1 VPSVPRLDLRY
12 EPVVDDPH
20 TASLGEMVALARRPR
35 ALARALKAERGA
47 ALEILVDDCPLSG
60 VQALVLL
67 AVSALHPGPV
77 VLVAPRRR
85 GRLGRGR
92 FLVRALLEVLR
103 RLPAELLGTV
113 RLYRHARAAATHDP
127 RLKRRVSEVDSVL
140 YIRTEPGL
148 RWHGHLVGG
157 ASTHT
162 SGVVNGFLSNGLE
175 VEVMAAE
182 RPEWTDRARFTPVP
196 VRRLYHL
203 VPWLTLVDYG
213 DAVATAAAD
222 RRPGFV
228 YQRYSVGTW
237 TGLHLAERFGVPL
250 VLEYNGSELWV
261 QSNWGAER
269 PARLTTPLSA
279 LERRNVESAS
289 LVVVVSGVL
298 KDQLVEGGIASDRVL
313 VAPNGV
319 DVERLRR
326 YRQSTPEAWR
336 SELGLPAAPTIGF
349 VGSFGVWH
357 GVRLL
362 PAMVARVAEA
372 VPGARWQLIGD
383 GDLHAEIRDEIVRR
397 GLGDYVAMPGVV
409 SHERAL
415 ELLSS
420 CDVCVSPHVPN
431 ADGSRFFGSP
441 TKLFEY
447 MGLAK
452 PIVASDLE
460 QLGEVIVD
468 EESGLLCPPGDPEA
482 AAAAAVRLLGDPDLR
497 ARLGAAAL
505 ERATTAY
512 SWRTH
517 TARILDA
524 LRSGEAAT
532 GSGLPAQTH

>member
-1 VPSVPRLDLRY
+1 VPSVLRLDLRY
-12 EPVVDDPH
+12 EPDLHDPH
-20 TASLGEMVALARRPR
+20 TASLGDVVSLARRPR
-35 ALARALKAERGA
+35 ALSRALSADRSGD
-47 ALEILVDDCPLSG
+47 LEILVDDCPLSG

-67 AVSALHPGPV
+67 AVSALHKGRV
-77 VLVAPRRR
+77 ALVAPTRRR
-85 GRLGRGR
+85 RLGRGR
-92 FLVRALLEVLR
+92 FLVRALLEVVR
-103 RLPAELLGTV
+103 RVPGELVATA
-113 RLYRHARAAATHDP
+113 RLYRRAQAATTHDP
-127 RLKRRVSEVDSVL
+127 RLARRVSEVESVL
-140 YIRTEPGL
+140 YVRTEPNL

-162 SGVVNGFLSNGLE
+162 SGVVNGFVSNGLE

-203 VPWLTLVDYG
+203 VPWLTLADYG
-213 DAVATAAAD
+213 EAIAAAATG

-228 YQRYSVGTW
+228 YQRYSVGAW
-237 TGLHLAERFGVPL
+237 TGLRLAERFGVPL

-261 QSNWGAER
+261 QTNWGAEH
-269 PARLTTPLSA
+269 PARLTAPLSA

-289 LVVVVSGVL
+289 LVVVVSDVL

-326 YRQSTPEAWR
+326 YRERTPEAWR
-336 SELGLPAAPTIGF
+336 SELGLAAAPTIGF

-362 PAMVARVAEA
+362 PPMVARVAEA
-372 VPGARWQLIGD
+372 IPGARWQLIGD

-397 GLGDYVAMPGVV
+397 GLAANVTMPGVV
-409 SHERAL
+409 PHERAL
-415 ELLSS
+415 ELLAS

-460 QLGEVIVD
+460 QLGEVVVD
-468 EESGLLCPPGDPEA
+468 GESGLLCPPGDPDA
-482 AAAAAVRLLGDPDLR
+482 AASAAVRLLGEPELR

-505 ERATTAY
+505 ERATAAY
-512 SWRTH
+512 SWRAH

-524 LRSGEAAT
+524 LRSGGAVTA
-532 GSGLPAQTH
+532 SRLPARTY